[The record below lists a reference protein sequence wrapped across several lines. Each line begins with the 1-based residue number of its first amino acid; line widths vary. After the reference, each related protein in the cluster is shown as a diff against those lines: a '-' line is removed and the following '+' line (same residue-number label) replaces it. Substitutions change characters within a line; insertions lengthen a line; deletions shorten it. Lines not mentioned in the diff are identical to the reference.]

1 MTKDE
6 LQSVIINQVAQSYLI
21 QCKLSA
27 IEIFLSRILSDDL
40 IAQYEIT
47 KENRKK
53 MNLSLANAIEF
64 FVDAPEE
71 NQLVRERLKDLF
83 ELLY

>member
-1 MTKDE
+1 
-6 LQSVIINQVAQSYLI
+6 
-21 QCKLSA
+21 
-27 IEIFLSRILSDDL
+27 
-40 IAQYEIT
+40 
-47 KENRKK
+47 

-83 ELLY
+83 EILY